1 MDRNSIVLVEDNP
14 DDQFLA
20 VRALSGLVDK
30 AAIHVLNDGQEALDC
45 LLGSESAPPTVDMDS
60 IAVILLDI
68 KLPKI
73 NGLEVLKAIRS
84 STVAQWIPVV
94 MVTSTDEPHELL
106 DAYRLGANSYLVKPI
121 DYGEF
126 KTRMEVLA
134 DYWLNVNSVPSM
146 ESGERNG

>member
-1 MDRNSIVLVEDNP
+1 MDRRSIVLVEDNP

-20 VRALSGLVDK
+20 VRALSRLVDK
-30 AAIHVLNDGQEALDC
+30 TAIHVLNDGQEALDC
-45 LLGSESAPPTVDMDS
+45 LLGSQSMLPSIDLDS

-73 NGLEVLKAIRS
+73 NGLEVLRALRS
-84 STVAQWIPVV
+84 SPRAQWIPVV
-94 MVTSTDEPHELL
+94 MVTSTDEPHELV

-126 KTRMEVLA
+126 KARMEVLA
-134 DYWLNVNSVPSM
+134 NYWLNVNSIPLV